1 MLEQLQESKSIQLTI
16 TPLTMNLIASAVQT
30 YYGDEPVAITADIV
44 DAQHDQHVTDDY
56 DIEWSLSPEDV
67 EIYTIGNVSG
77 KETSL
82 SIKKA
87 PDSIRTVTVTATAKD
102 KNSKAVICSS
112 SIRIAVSPKIT
123 IEKAYSCA
131 ASQEQKLEFNDS
143 DKGKNVEKIKTSYM
157 SATIDAL
164 TECEKNQL
172 PFLTLNDTDT
182 SNLSITMSADTSDY
196 ENYKYDLVSVDM
208 GDVLYNFYIY
218 PLQNNVYDCEYGQD
232 TGVVPYTYVPTDIE
246 SIRRLGVLGSNDDA
260 DKSYPGY
267 TYTYT
272 DTLKESC
279 YLRFSVYNKTGAG
292 VISNNYVDSSAQKWF
307 MKRKAQNKND
317 GENYTYYRLYGN
329 KWYKFHSL
337 GKIKKEQYGNNEV
350 LYK

>member
-1 MLEQLQESKSIQLTI
+1 
-16 TPLTMNLIASAVQT
+16 
-30 YYGDEPVAITADIV
+30 
-44 DAQHDQHVTDDY
+44 
-56 DIEWSLSPEDV
+56 
-67 EIYTIGNVSG
+67 
-77 KETSL
+77 
-82 SIKKA
+82 
-87 PDSIRTVTVTATAKD
+87 
-102 KNSKAVICSS
+102 
-112 SIRIAVSPKIT
+112 
-123 IEKAYSCA
+123 
-131 ASQEQKLEFNDS
+131 
-143 DKGKNVEKIKTSYM
+143 M

-279 YLRFSVYNKTGAG
+279 YLRFSVYNKTGA
-292 VISNNYVDSSAQKWF
+292 
-307 MKRKAQNKND
+307 
-317 GENYTYYRLYGN
+317 E
-329 KWYKFHSL
+329 
-337 GKIKKEQYGNNEV
+337 
-350 LYK
+350 